1 MSVVLSL
8 PQNMNGFLYILK
20 GKAAVGSDRGEK
32 DQIEAHN
39 TVTLT
44 KVCAVQVPRNIAP
57 LKRVVGRGETR
68 P

>member
-1 MSVVLSL
+1 
-8 PQNMNGFLYILK
+8 MNGFLYILG

-44 KVCAVQVPRNIAP
+44 KVRMVDTAV
-57 LKRVVGRGETR
+57 RVSYRGMQSN
-68 P
+68 

>member
-1 MSVVLSL
+1 
-8 PQNMNGFLYILK
+8 MNGFLYILG

-44 KVCAVQVPRNIAP
+44 KVCPAVVSPRTAEACFERTKYHMSDCVPN
-57 LKRVVGRGETR
+57 V
-68 P
+68 